1 MIQQK
6 FHIIAR
12 EMVGS
17 MFIVEKNSRSKDEAD
32 ENRPSNPIHSTLK
45 PRLFF
50 GNSSVSKESTS
61 YKLYNHLK
69 KIPRHT
75 EVI

>member
-1 MIQQK
+1 MPRIAHNALKLQMIQPK

-32 ENRPSNPIHSTLK
+32 ENRPSNMIHSTLK
-45 PRLFF
+45 TRLFS
-50 GNSSVSKESTS
+50 GDSSVSKDST
-61 YKLYNHLK
+61 
-69 KIPRHT
+69 T
-75 EVI
+75 